1 VVRHK
6 DFPKIEITLSVS
18 LDIPTRSEIY
28 PGDTW
33 DLKAIFP
40 SEADWE
46 NAFERLRACYT
57 EILKFRGH
65 LSDSPQTLKSC
76 LEFKREVD
84 MLGEKIRE
92 YTMLRLSEDSSNN
105 QALDR
110 EARLASFTPHLQRS
124 FSFIA
129 PELQRIPN
137 DVFSSWLQDT
147 SLEEWTFFLQ
157 KILRTKPHTLSE
169 SEERLLALVGEALE
183 GTSTVFCQL
192 TNVDMNFGYI
202 HDREGVHH
210 KIQLTQNTLASFL
223 IRRNRTIRRRAFRKF
238 YQEFSDHRYTLSA
251 ALISSVRR
259 DVFHARVRN
268 FSSSQEAA
276 LFYDDVPLS
285 MYDNLIVTIRAHLPL
300 LHRYCSLRR
309 RVLKLSAV
317 HIYDMLVPLV
327 DSIQTSIPFE
337 EAVEKV
343 LSAVAPLGR
352 EYASVLRNGLVVER
366 WCDRYEN
373 KGKHSGAFS
382 AGSYSSPPYLLMN
395 YKQDVFSDL
404 YTLAHEVGHSMH
416 TWYSS
421 GTQSFQN
428 YRYPIFL
435 AEVAS
440 AFNEALLTE
449 HLLAKASD
457 PSVYAYLLNR
467 QIDDLQGSLFRQT
480 MFAEFEKII
489 HAAEE
494 EGCALTLE
502 FLRSSYR
509 SLLDAFFGHE
519 VVVDNVAE
527 LECLRIPHFYDAFYV
542 YKYATG
548 VSAAVTL
555 CNKVLASGDAS
566 AYLGL
571 LHELFGT
578 YPSCVTSVCSS
589 SGRARSPS

>member
-1 VVRHK
+1 VRHK

-285 MYDNLIVTIRAHLPL
+285 MYDNLIVTIRAHLP
-300 LHRYCSLRR
+300 
-309 RVLKLSAV
+309 
-317 HIYDMLVPLV
+317 P
-327 DSIQTSIPFE
+327 SISTI
-337 EAVEKV
+337 
-343 LSAVAPLGR
+343 
-352 EYASVLRNGLVVER
+352 
-366 WCDRYEN
+366 C
-373 KGKHSGAFS
+373 
-382 AGSYSSPPYLLMN
+382 
-395 YKQDVFSDL
+395 
-404 YTLAHEVGHSMH
+404 
-416 TWYSS
+416 
-421 GTQSFQN
+421 
-428 YRYPIFL
+428 
-435 AEVAS
+435 
-440 AFNEALLTE
+440 
-449 HLLAKASD
+449 
-457 PSVYAYLLNR
+457 
-467 QIDDLQGSLFRQT
+467 
-480 MFAEFEKII
+480 
-489 HAAEE
+489 
-494 EGCALTLE
+494 
-502 FLRSSYR
+502 
-509 SLLDAFFGHE
+509 
-519 VVVDNVAE
+519 
-527 LECLRIPHFYDAFYV
+527 
-542 YKYATG
+542 
-548 VSAAVTL
+548 
-555 CNKVLASGDAS
+555 
-566 AYLGL
+566 
-571 LHELFGT
+571 
-578 YPSCVTSVCSS
+578 
-589 SGRARSPS
+589 